1 MKFQFESLQAFI
13 NMGDH
18 GIYVWPCYIFVFAV
32 LIALTV
38 SPILS
43 QRAFLKQQ
51 KKLIQIQKNTQA
63 R

>member
-1 MKFQFESLQAFI
+1 MKFQFESLEAFI
-13 NMGDH
+13 AMGGH

-32 LIALTV
+32 LIGLTI

-43 QRAFLKQQ
+43 QKAWLKQQ
-51 KKLIQIQKNTQA
+51 KKLLELQKNSQA

>member
-1 MKFQFESLQAFI
+1 MKFQFESLEAFI
-13 NMGDH
+13 AMNGH

-32 LIALTV
+32 LIGLTI

-51 KKLIQIQKNTQA
+51 KKLIELNSQA